1 MNIKKDVSPLMETK
15 EKVTEEYQFPK
26 KVNTNIIQLN
36 HYVIRSLEDFQE
48 KSRRRSGDGEQ
59 KQLEYF
65 YRTDAAANEEIDWS
79 IIECHYPEYYSIII
93 KNIEENV
100 EVIENVIEMLEEEM
114 RNNR

>member
-1 MNIKKDVSPLMETK
+1 METK

-79 IIECHYPEYYSIII
+79 IIERHYPEYSSYVQQ
-93 KNIEENV
+93 KMKEENIYKNNDLSM
-100 EVIENVIEMLEEEM
+100 EEIMQILED
-114 RNNR
+114 NNE